1 MSAAHARII
10 PEKTTNSVPR
20 KTHTPSVPVPFCC
33 SIVLNC
39 PYNAPV
45 RCPPHSSNR
54 QVQAPTA
61 RLSPGR
67 GPAFVQSSPWAGATT
82 PSEPFPLGTSS
93 PRSGRLW
100 KSYASHVTT
109 GVTSKFSVSGGDCV
123 FHSSPVAGH
132 GFSPATF
139 PKNAAQVKY
148 TIGSRYPTAKIDAPA
163 VDITL

>member
-1 MSAAHARII
+1 MLRCDALRTPLTVKFRRQPLACPRAAAR
-10 PEKTTNSVPR
+10 
-20 KTHTPSVPVPFCC
+20 PSF
-33 SIVLNC
+33 
-39 PYNAPV
+39 
-45 RCPPHSSNR
+45 
-54 QVQAPTA
+54 
-61 RLSPGR
+61 
-67 GPAFVQSSPWAGATT
+67 QSSPWAGATT
-82 PSEPFPLGTSS
+82 PGEPFPLGTSS

-100 KSYASHVTT
+100 KSYASQVTT